1 MSAYISSGE
10 RKLSLEELGLR
21 AARAATGFA
30 ELGVVEGD
38 SVALL
43 LRNDLPFVEAA
54 TAAGLLGAYPVPMNW
69 HFKGEEA
76 GYVIADCGANVV
88 VVHADLLGGLDGHM
102 PDGVTVLAVAAPPE
116 IQAAYGI
123 SDDAARVPAGL
134 TVWEDWRDGFTPWQA
149 PALDARGS
157 MIYTSGTTGRPK
169 GVRRDPATPEMLEL
183 MMARVAVTF
192 GVRPGA
198 RTVMTGP
205 LYHSAPNAYGRVTLM
220 AGASMILTP
229 RFDAEELLRLIDEEK
244 ITHLHMVPTMFIRL
258 LRLPE
263 DARAKYDLSSLE
275 HVIHGAAPCPPE
287 VKRAMIEW
295 WGPVIHEYYG
305 STEVGLISAASSA
318 EWLSHPGTV
327 GRALDGVTI
336 RVYGE
341 DGRPAPAG
349 EAGEI
354 YVSLEN
360 LNDFTYHNDDAKR
373 RSIERDG
380 MVTNGD
386 IGYFDADGYLYLR
399 DRKNDM
405 VISGGVNIY
414 PAEIESVL
422 IHLDGVRDCA
432 VFGIPDSE
440 YGEALAAAIEPA
452 SGARLDDNA
461 VRSYLSQHLAKYKVP
476 KVVTF
481 HDAMPREDS
490 GKIFKRRLRE
500 PYWRDAGRQI

>member
-21 AARAATGFA
+21 AARAATGFSG
-30 ELGVVEGD
+30 LGVVEGD

-43 LRNDLPFVEAA
+43 MRNDLAFIEA
-54 TAAGLLGAYPVPMNW
+54 TVAAGLLGAYSVPVNW

-88 VVHADLLGGLDGHM
+88 LVHADLLAGLDGHM
-102 PDGVTVLAVAAPPE
+102 PDGVTVLTVATPPE

-123 SDDAARVPAGL
+123 SDGDARVPDGL
-134 TVWEDWRDGFTPWQA
+134 AVWEDWRDGFAPWQT

-183 MMARVAVTF
+183 MMGRVAVTF

-205 LYHSAPNAYGRVTLM
+205 LYHSAPNAYGRITLM

-229 RFDAEELLRLIDEEK
+229 RFDAEGLLRLIDEEK
-244 ITHLHMVPTMFIRL
+244 ITHMHMVPTMFIRL
-258 LRLPE
+258 LRLP
-263 DARAKYDLSSLE
+263 DDVRAKYDLSSLE
-275 HVIHGAAPCPPE
+275 HVIHGAAPCPPD

-305 STEVGLISAASSA
+305 STEVGLITAASSA
-318 EWLSHPGTV
+318 DALAHPGTV
-327 GRALDGVTI
+327 GRALNGVTV
-336 RVYGE
+336 RVYGD
-341 DGRPAPAG
+341 DGQPVAAG

-360 LNDFTYHNDDAKR
+360 QNDFTYHNDDAKR

-414 PAEIESVL
+414 PAEIEAVL
-422 IHLDGVRDCA
+422 IQLDGVRDCA

-452 SGARLDDNA
+452 PGAQLDDNA
-461 VRSYLSQHLAKYKVP
+461 VRSYLSEHLAKYKVP